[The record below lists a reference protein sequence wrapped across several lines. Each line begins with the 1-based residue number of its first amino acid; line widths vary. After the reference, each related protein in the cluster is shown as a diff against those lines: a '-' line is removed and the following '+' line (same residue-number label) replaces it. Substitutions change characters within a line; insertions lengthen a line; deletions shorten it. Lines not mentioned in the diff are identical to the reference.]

1 MNPTS
6 IPNRVEI
13 LKQKFADSLGLP
25 FQDLLA
31 ESVIQEA
38 LNAEKITYRRR
49 LFDPFVTLWM
59 FLSQVLDADKSC
71 HNAVSRMIAW
81 LASENVP
88 IPSEDTS
95 AYCQARSRLP
105 EKLLQQLFST
115 VAKELEHKTTEEQ
128 FWCGRRVKVVD
139 GSTVSMSDTLEN
151 QAAYPQPNSQAPGC
165 GFPIAKIGVL
175 FSITTGAAVAL
186 IIDVLNT
193 HDVKLARRLYQF
205 LNQGDVLLG
214 DCAFCSYADI
224 VFIKNHACDAV
235 FRLSQT
241 RKNEVERG
249 RRKPLSSF
257 ESIEVWRKPK
267 TRPKGLSQDEF
278 TSLPKSLTVRVIKY
292 YIPSP
297 GYRTKY
303 VTLVTTLLD
312 PKVYPTTEIMRL
324 YGQRWDVELDL
335 KHLKT
340 TLGMDI
346 LRGQT
351 PEMVRKEIY
360 VYLLAYNLLRT
371 LMWEAGT
378 IYKVDPLRLS
388 IQGTRQHLDNFIPQ
402 LSFATNRKKVQLYQA
417 LLKLIVHKL
426 VPERPNRCEPR
437 VRKRRPKAYPLM
449 TKPRQSL
456 RQDCFT
462 ANAFR

>member
-1 MNPTS
+1 M
-6 IPNRVEI
+6 PNRVQI
-13 LKQKFADSLGLP
+13 LKQKFSQSVGLP
-25 FQDLLA
+25 FRDILP
-31 ESVIQEA
+31 ESTIQYA
-38 LNAEKITYRRR
+38 LTAEKVKYRRR
-49 LFDPFVTLWM
+49 LFDPIVTIWV

-71 HNAVSRMIAW
+71 QQAVSRVSSW
-81 LASENVP
+81 LASVNAE
-88 IPSEDTS
+88 IPSTDTRG
-95 AYCQARSRLP
+95 YCQARNRLP
-105 EKLLQQLFST
+105 ETLLARLFGQ
-115 VAKELEHKTTEEQ
+115 VGQGLEEQ
-128 FWCGRRVKVVD
+128 VTSEHLWCGRHVKVID
-139 GSTVSMSDTLEN
+139 GTSVSMPDTVAN
-151 QAAYPQPNSQAPGC
+151 QKAYPQPSSQAVGC
-165 GFPIAKIGVL
+165 GFPIAKIGAI
-175 FSITTGAAVAL
+175 FSIATGAVVAVV
-186 IIDVLNT
+186 INVLTT
-193 HDVKLARRLYQF
+193 HDIKLARQLYQF
-205 LNQGDVLLG
+205 LNQYDVLLG

-224 VFIKNHACDAV
+224 IFIQNHNCDVV
-235 FRLSQT
+235 FRLSQA
-241 RKNEVERG
+241 RKNQIERG

-257 ESIEVWRKPK
+257 ESLEVWRKPK

-346 LRGQT
+346 LRSKT

-360 VYLLAYNLLRT
+360 AHLLAYNLLRT

-378 IYKVDPLRLS
+378 IYKVEELRLS
-388 IQGTRQHLDNFIPQ
+388 LQATRQHLDNFIPQ
-402 LSFATNRKKVQLYQA
+402 LALASNQQRVQLYQA

-426 VPERPNRCEPR
+426 VPERPKRCEPR